1 MTRGRKGWEQVTG
14 PGRNCAFGG
23 HYQPIALHL
32 IILILKL
39 SERRT
44 RLLLDLRHRSG
55 SCSASIPAKEPL
67 TRAYIG
73 CLFLHRFKWTHEF
86 FPFHPKFNT
95 YYPEFI
101 GTDFLRNPRCEMHAH
116 EAHVYEAYV
125 SETNEHCAVFI
136 EAHLVL
142 QPATS
147 RAPCCLPQEPA

>member
-67 TRAYIG
+67 TPAYIG

-95 YYPEFI
+95 YLESPVHAAA
-101 GTDFLRNPRCEMHAH
+101 CEVAISVGSAGRACFTRRVLSLQPH
-116 EAHVYEAYV
+116 
-125 SETNEHCAVFI
+125 SPSCAVS
-136 EAHLVL
+136 
-142 QPATS
+142 S
-147 RAPCCLPQEPA
+147 RSPPLW

>member
-67 TRAYIG
+67 TPAYIG

-86 FPFHPKFNT
+86 FPFHPKFNKSSLGI
-95 YYPEFI
+95 YQMRRGCWEW
-101 GTDFLRNPRCEMHAH
+101 L
-116 EAHVYEAYV
+116 V
-125 SETNEHCAVFI
+125 SDLCG
-136 EAHLVL
+136 
-142 QPATS
+142 S
-147 RAPCCLPQEPA
+147 